1 MKYLCKQLYEVTIT
15 KHLIYLAK
23 VIITI
28 LHKRLKQT
36 SQRNKTNIEAFNG
49 SKDLTK
55 KTLDAIFSRE
65 YNLILTVEQ
74 LLNLLNELKNLLN
87 NNCVNFIITLQTITQ
102 N

>member
-1 MKYLCKQLYEVTIT
+1 MV
-15 KHLIYLAK
+15 
-23 VIITI
+23 TI
-28 LHKRLKQT
+28 LHKRLKQN

-65 YNLILTVEQ
+65 YNLILTIEQ
-74 LLNLLNELKNLLN
+74 LLNLLNELKDLLN
-87 NNCVNFIITLQTITQ
+87 NNCTCVNFIITLQTITQ